1 MTAQSTD
8 ALAPTERDAFEAF
21 IADLTP
27 GQQAN
32 IRESMERGE
41 SLTLRAFQAGR
52 ASCADGADAK
62 DAQRYR
68 WLRDQA
74 DRDDEACPYIGI
86 ERPLTP
92 DEDDEDGGLTWTEWV
107 GGEEADAAIDAAI
120 AAAPKEQQ

>member
-8 ALAPTERDAFEAF
+8 ALAPTERELFEAF

-52 ASCADGADAK
+52 ASCADGWVKVPKEPTREMLDAMRNAPAYGHPETATASNV
-62 DAQRYR
+62 DRYR
-68 WLRDQA
+68 
-74 DRDDEACPYIGI
+74 
-86 ERPLTP
+86 
-92 DEDDEDGGLTWTEWV
+92 
-107 GGEEADAAIDAAI
+107 AAI
-120 AAAPKEQQ
+120 AAAPSLPAQASPQTQEKPK